1 MTGDPLA
8 QFHQWLEEA
17 AAAGVQEPGAMT
29 LATADAD
36 GTPSARM
43 VLLKGADEAGFR
55 FFTNYRSAKGRDLE
69 ANPRAALVFHWQG
82 LGRQVRVTGAVERL
96 SPAESDAYFAS
107 RPPAS
112 RLSAAA
118 SPQSEVIA
126 GRAELE
132 ARVRDVGARH
142 SAGDVPRPEWWGG
155 YIVRHRA
162 VEFWTHRDDRLHDR
176 VRHTRDGDGWRV
188 ETLAP

>member
-1 MTGDPLA
+1 
-8 QFHQWLEEA
+8 
-17 AAAGVQEPGAMT
+17 MT
-29 LATADAD
+29 LATAGAD
-36 GTPSARM
+36 GAPSARM

-55 FFTNYRSAKGRDLE
+55 FFTNYHSAKGRDLE

-82 LGRQVRVTGAVERL
+82 LGRQVRISGSVERV

-118 SPQSEVIA
+118 SPQSEVID
-126 GRAELE
+126 GRDELE
-132 ARVRDVGARH
+132 ERVREVTGRH
-142 SAGDVPRPEWWGG
+142 PDADVPRPDWWGG
-155 YIVRHRA
+155 YIVRHDV

-176 VRHTRDGDGWRV
+176 VRHTREGDGWRM

>member
-1 MTGDPLA
+1 MTDPLN
-8 QFHQWLEEA
+8 QFLQWLADAEA
-17 AAAGVQEPGAMT
+17 AGIQEPTAMT
-29 LATADAD
+29 LATASVD
-36 GTPSARM
+36 GVPSARM

-55 FFTNYRSAKGRDLE
+55 FFTNYRSAKGRDLD

-82 LGRQVRVTGAVERL
+82 VGRQVRVTGPVERL
-96 SPAESDAYFAS
+96 AAAESDAYFAT

-118 SPQSEVIA
+118 SPQSEVIV
-126 GRAELE
+126 GRDELL
-132 ARVRDVGARH
+132 ARVREVAERH
-142 SAGDVPRPEWWGG
+142 PEGDVARPEWWGG
-155 YIVRHRA
+155 YLLRHEA

-176 VRHTRDGDGWRV
+176 VLHTRERSGWRV